1 MLRKMIKKIPGVTRL
16 TQQLNQMSKLP
27 DRRRF
32 LLEMLPMNSRG
43 VEIGVH
49 TGDFSQKILEI
60 VSPRELHLIDPW
72 KHETSSEYKNAL
84 YGGLA
89 KNGQLEM
96 DERYSNVCKR
106 FEKEI
111 QAGIVK
117 IHRDYS
123 TDILNQFPDGYFDW
137 IYIDGNHLYEYVKK
151 DIELSLQKTRV
162 GGYITGDDYAD
173 GNWWDGGVKKAVD
186 EFADTERLQLSM
198 IQNGQFVLL
207 KKS

>member
-1 MLRKMIKKIPGVTRL
+1 MLRKMIKKIPGVTWL
-16 TQQLNQMSKLP
+16 TRKLNRMSKLP
-27 DRRRF
+27 DPRRF
-32 LLEMLPMNSRG
+32 LLEILPKNSRG

-49 TGDFSQKILEI
+49 TGDFSQEILEI

-89 KNGQLEM
+89 KNGQAEM
-96 DERYSNVCKR
+96 DERYLSVCKR
-106 FEKEI
+106 FDKQI
-111 QAGIVK
+111 QAGIAK
-117 IHRDYS
+117 IHRGYS
-123 TDILNQFPDGYFDW
+123 TDVLNQFPDEYFDW

-162 GGYITGDDYAD
+162 GGYITGDDYVD
-173 GNWWDGGVKKAVD
+173 GNWWEGGVKKAVD
-186 EFADTERLQLSM
+186 DFVNADRLQVSA

-207 KKS
+207 KKF

>member
-1 MLRKMIKKIPGVTRL
+1 MLRNMVKKILNATGL
-16 TQQLNQMSKLP
+16 TQKLGRISKLP
-27 DRRRF
+27 DHRRF
-32 LLEMLPMNSRG
+32 LLDMLPKGSRG

-49 TGDFSQKILEI
+49 TGDFSSKLLEI

-89 KNGQLEM
+89 KNGQAEM

-111 QAGIVK
+111 QAGVVK
-117 IHRDYS
+117 IHRAFS
-123 TDILNQFPDGYFDW
+123 TDVLSQFPDGYFDW
-137 IYIDGNHLYEYVKK
+137 VYIDGNHLYEYVKK

-162 GGYITGDDYAD
+162 GGYITGDDYVD
-173 GNWWDGGVKKAVD
+173 GNWWEGGVKKAVD
-186 EFADTERLQLSM
+186 ELANTERLQLSV
-198 IQNGQFVLL
+198 IKNGQFVLL
-207 KKS
+207 RKS